1 MTYYKPPT
9 MITGLLMFICA
20 VMLLPGSGETRAVDS
35 RAKSDIAAATAKP
48 VGGAQSQESTQSL
61 PVQVQISSLIKLQ
74 ILLDRAGFSSGEI
87 DGTAG
92 TNVRKAISAFQDAHG
107 LPQAKRSD
115 EATLQA
121 LASEELSEPLVSYTI
136 TDKDA
141 AGPFAES
148 IPEDVMEQAKLPAM
162 GYISIL
168 EELGEKFH
176 CTPALLKQWNPESLF
191 HAGDT
196 ILAPNLFNLPDDA
209 QSQYSSSAKVRN
221 ENSGAIGTRTP
232 GSTIIVTERTSDV
245 VLKNSN
251 GEIIFYAPATV
262 GSEHDR
268 LPIGGWKVTA
278 IHRDPVFSYNP
289 ELFWDA
295 DPANIKVKIAAGPN
309 NPVGA
314 VWIGLN
320 APSYGLHGTPE
331 PGKIGHSESH
341 GCIRMTNWDALRL
354 ASLISPGTEV
364 IFQ

>member
-1 MTYYKPPT
+1 
-9 MITGLLMFICA
+9 MFNHKFFFWIAVCGSLVCA
-20 VMLLPGSGETRAVDS
+20 FNLLLPRSSEAH
-35 RAKSDIAAATAKP
+35 AKRKRSVTKQF
-48 VGGAQSQESTQSL
+48 GGAQSQESSSASQN
-61 PVQVQISSLIKLQ
+61 PIQISSLIKLQ
-74 ILLDRAGFSSGEI
+74 ILLDRAGFSSGQI

-92 TNVRKAISAFQDAHG
+92 TNVRKAISAFQDARG
-107 LPQAKRSD
+107 LPQAGRSD
-115 EATLQA
+115 KATLQA
-121 LASEELSEPLVSYTI
+121 LANVELSEPLVSYTI
-136 TDKDA
+136 SAQDG
-141 AGPFAES
+141 AGPFTES
-148 IPEDVMEQAKLPAM
+148 IPKDVMEQAKLPSM
-162 GYISIL
+162 GYISIM

-176 CTPALLKQWNPESLF
+176 CTPALLKKFNPESKF
-191 HAGDT
+191 EVGDT

-209 QSQYSSSAKVRN
+209 QSPYSSSAKVRN
-221 ENSGAIGTRTP
+221 RNSRAIGTRSP
-232 GSTIIVTERTSDV
+232 GATIIVTERTSDV
-245 VLKNSN
+245 VLRDAN

-268 LPIGGWKVTA
+268 LPIGGWRVTA

-295 DPANIKVKIAAGPN
+295 NPANSKVKIAAGPN
-309 NPVGA
+309 NPVGL

-354 ASLISPGTEV
+354 ASLIKVGTNV

>member
-1 MTYYKPPT
+1 MLYNRLYS
-9 MITGLLMFICA
+9 ITGLLLLFCA
-20 VMLLPGSGETRAVDS
+20 VMLLPGFVWARAVDS
-35 RAKSDIAAATAKP
+35 PPKRDTVPTTES
-48 VGGAQSQESTQSL
+48 VGGTQSQENAQSL
-61 PVQVQISSLIKLQ
+61 PNQIQISSLIKLQ

-121 LASEELSEPLVSYTI
+121 LANEELSEPLVIYTI
-136 TDKDA
+136 SDKDA
-141 AGPFAES
+141 AGPFTET
-148 IPEDVMEQAKLPAM
+148 IPEDVMEQAKLSSM
-162 GYISIL
+162 GYTSIM

-176 CTPALLKQWNPESLF
+176 CAPALLKKLNPESLF
-191 HAGDT
+191 LTGDT

-209 QSQYSSSAKVRN
+209 QSQYSSSARVRN
-221 ENSGAIGTRTP
+221 KNSGATATRSP
-232 GSTIIVTERTSDV
+232 GATIVVTERTSDV
-245 VLKNSN
+245 VLKDAS
-251 GEIIFYAPATV
+251 GEVIFYAPATV

-278 IHRDPVFSYNP
+278 IHRNPVFSYNP

-295 DPANIKVKIAAGPN
+295 DPANTKVKLAAGPN

-331 PGKIGHSESH
+331 PGRIGHSESH

-354 ASLISPGTEV
+354 ASLISPGTHV